1 MSPALSPP
9 PGSLYP
15 VHAWSMGPPRMPW
28 VTSVTCG
35 FSRDGRMGDGVSLPV
50 ALRTLVPGH
59 SLPVSLGTASPSD
72 LAPQG
77 TERTWI

>member
-15 VHAWSMGPPRMPW
+15 VPAWSMGPPRMPRA
-28 VTSVTCG
+28 TSVTCG